1 MWKNQEQGLTCH
13 FQLCC
18 CCSSASKE
26 KSGAK
31 SRCQE
36 RLEGSKGISLMGVG
50 RRGENLVLN
59 ETRGLGWIKSKLA
72 VGRHEQTGTSARVTS
87 RVDVGQWWRERRGRY
102 QTKKK

>member
-1 MWKNQEQGLTCH
+1 MGPKAGVKKGWKE
-13 FQLCC
+13 
-18 CCSSASKE
+18 
-26 KSGAK
+26 AK
-31 SRCQE
+31 AF
-36 RLEGSKGISLMGVG
+36 LLMGVG